1 MLTKKFWD
9 CLGCHLLLPEP
20 GGGLKWGTGG
30 WEIVGYRTRT
40 PGQVYSTKYNLLFK
54 ANSFRSPKLEGC
66 AMRICQLLKFEQN
79 RRTIASL
86 IKIKN
91 CNFGSNFT
99 KIAHKES
106 KKMFNKLSQHI
117 LDGKLKVDNTLF
129 IGLFLSFIT
138 CEDTHY
144 FLAVLKVVAFT
155 QYTNCTNQ
163 LKQSKFGARNSRTL
177 NEKCF
182 NK

>member
-1 MLTKKFWD
+1 MCSNMYFFSV
-9 CLGCHLLLPEP
+9 
-20 GGGLKWGTGG
+20 GT
-30 WEIVGYRTRT
+30 
-40 PGQVYSTKYNLLFK
+40 NLVII
-54 ANSFRSPKLEGC
+54 SS
-66 AMRICQLLKFEQN
+66 
-79 RRTIASL
+79 
-86 IKIKN
+86 N

-144 FLAVLKVVAFT
+144 FLAVLSSRFHTVHKLHKLVEAKQVR
-155 QYTNCTNQ
+155 CT
-163 LKQSKFGARNSRTL
+163 KQQNFKRKML
-177 NEKCF
+177 
-182 NK
+182 

>member
-1 MLTKKFWD
+1 MLIKKSKLWD

-91 CNFGSNFT
+91 SCTSLVQGQIWSSFHPTAILVVISPKLHT
-99 KIAHKES
+99 KNRKKCSTSCPNTFWMES
-106 KKMFNKLSQHI
+106 SRSI
-117 LDGKLKVDNTLF
+117 TLYLLAF
-129 IGLFLSFIT
+129 FFLS
-138 CEDTHY
+138 
-144 FLAVLKVVAFT
+144 
-155 QYTNCTNQ
+155 
-163 LKQSKFGARNSRTL
+163 
-177 NEKCF
+177 
-182 NK
+182 